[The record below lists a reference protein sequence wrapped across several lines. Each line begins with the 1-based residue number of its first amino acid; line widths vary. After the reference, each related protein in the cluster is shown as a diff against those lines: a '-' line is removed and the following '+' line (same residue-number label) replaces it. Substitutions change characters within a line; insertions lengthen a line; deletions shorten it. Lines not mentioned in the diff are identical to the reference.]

1 MQELK
6 KLSAGEKSMIH
17 QVIVICKLFNSRKV
31 TLHGQK
37 VEDMVEIVNDAN
49 KVQQPCH
56 LFSDSDKTHGTD
68 DHCDSTGNS
77 NEHKPPSRSYK
88 DKSKFDK
95 QALEVELL
103 EFQKICQFRVMDM
116 TESEDLNFIFGEG
129 TFDQIAIK
137 VREYC
142 PLLTKIVE
150 TLAVGKWSKYNKYK
164 KTVSYKFKTALQ
176 MVLALDDI
184 KSPRTTTAFSTL
196 FGLLLI
202 SYGAGKVVL
211 QTLEP
216 FGLCKSYDF

>member
-1 MQELK
+1 LGDDIVTAIQQTVLENVTPLIEENFDLK
-6 KLSAGEKSMIH
+6 QQLMFSAKENSATNMKNGKVKSIKRN
-17 QVIVICKLFNSRKV
+17 I
-31 TLHGQK
+31 
-37 VEDMVEIVNDAN
+37 
-49 KVQQPCH
+49 
-56 LFSDSDKTHGTD
+56 FSDSDKTHGTD

-77 NEHKPPSRSYK
+77 KEHKPPFCN
-88 DKSKFDK
+88 DQDQLKFDK

-116 TESEDLNFIFGEG
+116 TENEDLNFIFGEG
-129 TFDQIAIK
+129 TFDQIAI
-137 VREYC
+137 
-142 PLLTKIVE
+142 VE
-150 TLAVGKWSKYNKYK
+150 TLAVGKWSKYNKCK

-184 KSPRTTTAFSTL
+184 KSQRTTTAFSTL

-202 SYGAGKVVL
+202 SYGAGKVVR